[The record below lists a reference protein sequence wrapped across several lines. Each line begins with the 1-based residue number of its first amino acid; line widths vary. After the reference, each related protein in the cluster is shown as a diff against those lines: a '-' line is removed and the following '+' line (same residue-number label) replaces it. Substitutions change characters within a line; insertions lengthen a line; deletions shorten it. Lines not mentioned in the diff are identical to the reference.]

1 MPSLSLPSPLGPL
14 TLVEEDGFVV
24 QVNWGARARGEAT
37 ATLESAAAEL
47 RAYFASARDRFDV
60 PVAPSGTDLEREV
73 WAVMCRIPRGQLRT
87 YGDVAKK
94 LGVAAQEIGEACGR
108 NPIPVIIPC
117 HRIVAASGKL
127 GGYSGK
133 GSVATKRW
141 LIGHEAKPLVPTEE
155 PLDLAYDPVPRSGS
169 RLRPLAPNET
179 HDTTPS
185 TQKGDQTCL
194 TFS

>member
-1 MPSLSLPSPLGPL
+1 MPSLSISSPLGPL

-24 QVNWGARARGEAT
+24 QVSWGARSRGEPT
-37 ATLESAAAEL
+37 PTLESAAAEL
-47 RAYFASARDRFDV
+47 RAYFASMRDRFDA

-94 LGVAAQEIGEACGR
+94 LGVTAQEIGEACGR

-141 LIGHEAKPLVPTEE
+141 LIGHEAKPLAASEQ
-155 PLDLAYDPVPRSGS
+155 PLHLAYEAAS
-169 RLRPLAPNET
+169 RPGTRVRPLVANET
-179 HDTTPS
+179 HDTMPS
-185 TQKGDQTCL
+185 TEKGEQTCL